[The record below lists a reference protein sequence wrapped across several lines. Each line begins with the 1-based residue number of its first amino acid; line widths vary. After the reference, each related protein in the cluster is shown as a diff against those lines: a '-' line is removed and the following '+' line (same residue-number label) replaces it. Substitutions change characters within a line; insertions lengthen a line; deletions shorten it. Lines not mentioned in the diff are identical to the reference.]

1 MEEHKTL
8 SRLRAKMNRAVNELR
23 GRPYLKGFR
32 LPRRSKCAVSSS
44 VRGASKQARID
55 EGRQRLRWHRFQKWF
70 ESAAKGEAPDTCFET
85 PFASP
90 PYLPVGSPVSKS
102 SALPFFVSS
111 SSQGRLQWPKRRQD
125 PCRVHFPVLMELA
138 DLHLSRKREAI
149 RLRDRTE
156 FLIAQDALKTVW
168 GCMLEWYPSQWKR
181 VVRPH
186 IREAMRLFLSRSRRK
201 RRIRYM
207 D

>member
-85 PFASP
+85 RVCFTAVPSCGFSCLKIERVSILCIIVVTRKVAMAEATARSMQSS
-90 PYLPVGSPVSKS
+90 LPSIDG
-102 SALPFFVSS
+102 A
-111 SSQGRLQWPKRRQD
+111 R
-125 PCRVHFPVLMELA
+125 
-138 DLHLSRKREAI
+138 
-149 RLRDRTE
+149 
-156 FLIAQDALKTVW
+156 
-168 GCMLEWYPSQWKR
+168 
-181 VVRPH
+181 
-186 IREAMRLFLSRSRRK
+186 
-201 RRIRYM
+201 
-207 D
+207 